1 MRRPLDVLDH
11 RLAAAP
17 SGAQSPDGALRIF
30 VLAEVRAL
38 GEGLARLLR
47 DEPGFEVAGSGPPDP
62 DCAQRIAAAGAR
74 VVVLDGS
81 SADAPA
87 LARRLGAE
95 CPGCRLLAV
104 GMPEDEAMVLQ
115 CAQAGVA
122 GYVSRDAPSRALVE
136 SVREVAEGGFPCP
149 REIAAILFRQVARRQ
164 RAPVEAAPLTA
175 REREIVG
182 LIDRGFT
189 NREIGRAL
197 SIEVATVKNH
207 VHNIFEKLR
216 VKRRAAA
223 AAKLRGAAAG

>member
-1 MRRPLDVLDH
+1 MHRPLDVLD
-11 RLAAAP
+11 RPAAAP
-17 SGAQSPDGALRIF
+17 SGAASPDCALPVF
-30 VLAEVRAL
+30 VVAEVRTL

-47 DEPGFEVAGSGPPDP
+47 DEPAFEVVGNGPPDLE
-62 DCAQRIAAAGAR
+62 CTQRIAAAGVR

-87 LARRLGAE
+87 LARRLAME
-95 CPGCRLLAV
+95 CPRCRLLAV

-115 CAQAGVA
+115 CAHAGVA
-122 GYVSRDAPSRALVE
+122 GYVARDAPSRALVE
-136 SVREVAEGGFPCP
+136 GVREIAAGGFPCP
-149 REIAAILFRQVARRQ
+149 REVAAILFRQIARARQ

-189 NREIGRAL
+189 NREIARAL
-197 SIEVATVKNH
+197 SIEIATVKNH
-207 VHNIFEKLR
+207 VHSILEKLHVR
-216 VKRRAAA
+216 RRAAA